1 MLPTKLRSAY
11 ILSVIIVILAITA
24 SLGGLFLSDLYKDN
38 DFVTPLWKGNDLVTL
53 AVAVPMLVTALIL
66 ARRGSQ
72 RARLVWLAMLNYMLY
87 NYAFYLFAAAF
98 NWFFLIYVAL
108 FALSIFALIFGLVN
122 IDANR
127 IGQKFREKTPV
138 KWISGYM
145 LFVAVGLTTI
155 YVIQS
160 LGFVVTGQLPPIIV
174 KTGHPTSVIFALDLS
189 LLAPVF
195 VLGAIWLWK
204 RKPWGYVLAAMSIVK
219 GTTYTLVL
227 TVVAI
232 WGANAGV
239 PGALAEMPL
248 WLVLTVA
255 GLIVSLLLLGNFG
268 QLSSRPSIARSQSV
282 QE

>member
-1 MLPTKLRSAY
+1 
-11 ILSVIIVILAITA
+11 
-24 SLGGLFLSDLYKDN
+24 
-38 DFVTPLWKGNDLVTL
+38 
-53 AVAVPMLVTALIL
+53 
-66 ARRGSQ
+66 
-72 RARLVWLAMLNYMLY
+72 MLNYMLY